1 MWNKAIAEAMGTL
14 FLVLIGTGAVVFG
27 ESMLSIA
34 LAFGLIVIAMAYSI
48 GTISGAHM
56 YPAVSLAMFLNGR
69 MNFKGFMV
77 YVGAQLVGA
86 VPGSTIL
93 RYFLIQSGKN
103 ATNLGATVLAEG
115 LTVSGGFI
123 IELILT
129 FLFVLVILTATGKNG
144 DPHMAGLVI
153 GLTLVAII
161 LMGGT
166 TTGISLNPARSF
178 GPALLMGGTALSQ
191 LSLYVLSTLLG
202 GALAALVAKYVLD
215 TEAGAP
221 GVEQDKDESI
231 T

>member
-77 YVGAQLVGA
+77 CVGAQLVGA

-93 RYFLIQSGKN
+93 RYFLI
-103 ATNLGATVLAEG
+103 
-115 LTVSGGFI
+115 
-123 IELILT
+123 
-129 FLFVLVILTATGKNG
+129 
-144 DPHMAGLVI
+144 
-153 GLTLVAII
+153 
-161 LMGGT
+161 
-166 TTGISLNPARSF
+166 
-178 GPALLMGGTALSQ
+178 
-191 LSLYVLSTLLG
+191 
-202 GALAALVAKYVLD
+202 
-215 TEAGAP
+215 
-221 GVEQDKDESI
+221 
-231 T
+231 